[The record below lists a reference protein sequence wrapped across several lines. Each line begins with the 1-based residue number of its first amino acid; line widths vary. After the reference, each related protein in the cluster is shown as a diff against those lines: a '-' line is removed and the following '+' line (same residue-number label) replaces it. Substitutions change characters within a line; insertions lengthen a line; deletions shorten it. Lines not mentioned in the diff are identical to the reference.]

1 MISQK
6 TQAAIAV
13 LNDIHTREN
22 PIRTNGFRLS
32 EEDRDTLLLQ
42 LVSAGLI
49 RLTDNGHPRDLQSYV
64 LTRKSAEI
72 SLLDILEATGEHLNC
87 NHPTTENL
95 YIRYGRAAQK
105 LGVVNLVTREYLKE
119 IKLFEL

>member
-1 MISQK
+1 M
-6 TQAAIAV
+6 
-13 LNDIHTREN
+13 NDIHTREN
-22 PIRTNGFRLS
+22 PVRTNGFRLS
-32 EEDRDTLLLQ
+32 EEDRDTLLSQ

-64 LTRKSAEI
+64 LAHKSAEI
-72 SLLDILEATGEHLNC
+72 SLLDILEATGENLNC
-87 NHPTTENL
+87 NHPATEAF
-95 YIRYGRAAQK
+95 YARYGRAAQK